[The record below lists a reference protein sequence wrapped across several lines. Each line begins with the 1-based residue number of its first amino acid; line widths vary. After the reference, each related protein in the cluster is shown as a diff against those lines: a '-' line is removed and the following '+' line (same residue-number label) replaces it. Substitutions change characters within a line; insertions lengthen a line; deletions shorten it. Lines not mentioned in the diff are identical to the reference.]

1 MGSLFPFRSDVDA
14 DAGSPRLVG
23 IDEDAAD
30 EVFDALG
37 SRTARRILTAIYD
50 DPRPA
55 SALADAVDTSLQ
67 NARYHLD
74 NLSDAGLVTVADTWY
89 SERGT
94 EMKVYAP
101 ANDAVVV
108 FAGDDGTKTG
118 AFDVLKRFLG
128 GVVGVALGALVVQA
142 LLAPESLLPAMGTSG
157 GSSGSGASG
166 TPTASGGSGGFSTM
180 DVRRTTTTTAT
191 TTSASGGGH
200 GPLALLAEPGVAF
213 FLGGICVLLVVATLW
228 YVRTRRRG

>member
-1 MGSLFPFRSDVDA
+1 MGSLFPFRTDVEA
-14 DAGSPRLVG
+14 DAGNPRLVG

-55 SALADAVDTSLQ
+55 SDLADDVDTSLQ

-108 FAGDDGTKTG
+108 FAGDNDQKTG
-118 AFDVLKRFLG
+118 AFDALKRFLG
-128 GVVGVALGALVVQA
+128 GVVAVGIAALVVQA
-142 LLAPESLLPAMGTSG
+142 LLAPGSLLPTFGSAGSETSP
-157 GSSGSGASG
+157 AT
-166 TPTASGGSGGFSTM
+166 TPSDGGGFSTM
-180 DVRRTTTTTAT
+180 DVQRSTTTTTT
-191 TTSASGGGH
+191 TDGGH
-200 GPLALLAEPGVAF
+200 GLLALLAEPGVAF
-213 FLGGICVLLVVATLW
+213 FLGGLCVLLVVTTLW

>member
-1 MGSLFPFRSDVDA
+1 MGSLFPFRTDVEA

-37 SRTARRILTAIYD
+37 SRTARRILAAIYD

-55 SALADAVDTSLQ
+55 SDLADDVDTSLQ

-108 FAGDDGTKTG
+108 FAGDDGAKTG
-118 AFDVLKRFLG
+118 AFAALKRFLG
-128 GVVGVALGALVVQA
+128 GVAAVGIGALVVQA
-142 LLAPESLLPAMGTSG
+142 LLAPGSLLPAFGSAGESSPATTPSDG
-157 GSSGSGASG
+157 G
-166 TPTASGGSGGFSTM
+166 GGFSAM
-180 DVRRTTTTTAT
+180 DVERTTTTTAT
-191 TTSASGGGH
+191 TATTATTDGGH
-200 GPLALLAEPGVAF
+200 GLLALLAEPGVAF
-213 FLGGICVLLVVATLW
+213 FLGGLCVLCVALSYW

>member
-1 MGSLFPFRSDVDA
+1 MGSLFPFRTDVEA

-37 SRTARRILTAIYD
+37 SRTARRILAAVYD

-55 SALADAVDTSLQ
+55 SDLADDVDTSLQ

-74 NLSDAGLVTVADTWY
+74 NLGDAGLVTVADTWY

-108 FAGDDGTKTG
+108 FAGNDDQKTG
-118 AFDVLKRFLG
+118 AFAALKRFLG
-128 GVVGVALGALVVQA
+128 GVVAVGLGALVVQA
-142 LLAPESLLPAMGTSG
+142 LLAPGSLLPTFGSAGESG
-157 GSSGSGASG
+157 GAA
-166 TPTASGGSGGFSTM
+166 TPSDGGGGFSTM
-180 DVRRTTTTTAT
+180 SAERTTTTA
-191 TTSASGGGH
+191 AGADGGH

-213 FLGGICVLLVVATLW
+213 FLGGLCVLCVALALW
-228 YVRTRRRG
+228 YVRVRRRD